1 MSESGS
7 PVRASRPGRPAAFLD
22 RDGTIM
28 VEREY
33 LADPEGVE
41 LIPGA
46 VDGLRAL
53 RKAGYALVVVSN
65 QSGIARGLYDR
76 AAFDAVQRRL
86 EERLAQ
92 HGIQLDGVYL
102 CPHHPE
108 VDGPCDCRKPAPGL
122 YRRAAEELG
131 LNPARSLFIGDKLS
145 DVQPAA
151 GFGGTGVLVRTG
163 YGAASAHA
171 LADPATVVLADLG
184 SIAGWLASS
193 RPASCGPDPEPS
205 GPPGRGEAGVD

>member
-1 MSESGS
+1 
-7 PVRASRPGRPAAFLD
+7 
-22 RDGTIM
+22 

-53 RKAGYALVVVSN
+53 QKAGFALVVVTN

-86 EERLAQ
+86 EELLAAQ
-92 HGIQLDGVYL
+92 GILLDGVYL
-102 CPHHPE
+102 CPHHPD

-122 YRRAAEELG
+122 YRRAADQLG
-131 LNPARSLFIGDKLS
+131 LDPARSLFIGDKLS

-163 YGAASAHA
+163 YGAASALAH
-171 LADPATVVLADLG
+171 ADPATVVLADLG
-184 SIAGWLASS
+184 SISGWLAAS
-193 RPASCGPDPEPS
+193 RPASCGPGPEAS
-205 GPPGRGEAGVD
+205 VAPGRVEPGVD